1 MSSVSCFISPFFDS
15 KSLYIIYVVKIDTT
29 GDPDLH
35 QWSAA
40 LCLCQADSAYIDPF
54 EHGKHLDLTNPKA
67 KQQGVDF
74 HWRREKKRIQSWD
87 MLRQTHQKPD
97 ISSFILVFKPQ
108 KSPHFSPA
116 VEAETGPLLPCGMN
130 ICQVQTTTSSLRH
143 VFKAVF
149 FVGVFL
155 PAACRTWEKIPGV

>member
-1 MSSVSCFISPFFDS
+1 MICCTVFVPSRLGVYPSIRAWEAPGFNQP
-15 KSLYIIYVVKIDTT
+15 KS
-29 GDPDLH
+29 
-35 QWSAA
+35 
-40 LCLCQADSAYIDPF
+40 QA
-54 EHGKHLDLTNPKA
+54 T
-67 KQQGVDF
+67 
-74 HWRREKKRIQSWD
+74 RRGFSLEKRKKRIQSWD

-149 FVGVFL
+149 FVGVIDLQLVGPVKKSQVFSTL
-155 PAACRTWEKIPGV
+155 GPEMLAFQIPGV